1 MSIKRPLV
9 ALSVA
14 AVVALAGCTSET
26 DDQNPESS
34 PSASPSAGAPEAG
47 AGVPEADLED
57 VPDVVAEVNGEKVER
72 EEFVTT
78 YEGQLQQAAMSQQST
93 GQEVDQD
100 ALKKQVVE
108 QLVGN
113 RLLTQAADRSGIE
126 ATEEDVQT
134 TLDGIATQNGM
145 QSADEVIA
153 ALGEQGISEDEV
165 RSDAASQFEVNAYIE
180 AEADVEEPSEDELRE
195 QYDTIVEQMESQGG
209 EGASQAEIPPFE
221 DVRDQLAQQ
230 AMGEQQSAAVDEIV
244 ATLRDEGDVTI
255 HL

>member
-26 DDQNPESS
+26 DGQNPPSS
-34 PSASPSAGAPEAG
+34 PSAEASPEAG
-47 AGVPEADLED
+47 AGAPEPDLED
-57 VPDVVAEVNGEKVER
+57 VPDVVAEVNGEDVER
-72 EEFVTT
+72 AEFVTA
-78 YEGQLQQAAMSQQST
+78 YEGQLQQAAMSQQTT

-100 ALKKQVVE
+100 ALKQQVAE

-113 RLLTQAADRSGIE
+113 RLLTQAATEAGIE
-126 ATEEDVQT
+126 ATDEDIET
-134 TLDGIATQNGM
+134 TLEGIAAQNGL
-145 QSADEVIA
+145 QSADEVVA

-165 RSDAASQFEVNAYIE
+165 REDAAAQFQVNAYIE
-180 AEADVEEPSEDELRE
+180 AEADIEEPSEDELRE
-195 QYDTIVEQMESQGG
+195 QYDTLVEQMGSQGG

-230 AMGEQQSAAVDEIV
+230 AVGEQQAAAVDGIV

>member
-34 PSASPSAGAPEAG
+34 PSAGAPEAG
-47 AGVPEADLED
+47 AGLPEADLED

-93 GQEVDQD
+93 GQEVDQA

-113 RLLTQAADRSGIE
+113 RLLTQAADQSGIE
-126 ATEEDVQT
+126 ATEEDVRT
-134 TLDGIATQNGM
+134 TLAGIATQNGM

>member
-1 MSIKRPLV
+1 MSIKRPLA

-26 DDQNPESS
+26 DEQNPESS
-34 PSASPSAGAPEAG
+34 PSAEAEAAP
-47 AGVPEADLED
+47 GVPEADLDD
-57 VPDVVAEVNGEKVER
+57 VPDVVAEVNGEDVER

-78 YEGQLQQAAMSQQST
+78 YEGQLQQAAMSQQTT

-100 ALKKQVVE
+100 ALKQQVVE

-113 RLLTQAADRSGIE
+113 RLLTQAATESGIE
-126 ATEEDVQT
+126 ATDEDIET
-134 TLDGIATQNGM
+134 TLEDIAAQNGL
-145 QSADEVIA
+145 QSADEVVA

-165 RSDAASQFEVNAYIE
+165 RSDAASQFQVNAYIE
-180 AEADVEEPSEDELRE
+180 AEADIEEPSEDELRE

-230 AMGEQQSAAVDEIV
+230 AMGEQQSAAVDGIV
-244 ATLRDEGDVTI
+244 STLRDEGDVTI

>member
-1 MSIKRPLV
+1 MSIKRPLA

-26 DDQNPESS
+26 DENPGSS
-34 PSASPSAGAPEAG
+34 PSAEATSESGAGA
-47 AGVPEADLED
+47 PEADLED

-72 EEFVTT
+72 EEFVTS
-78 YEGQLQQAAMSQQST
+78 YESQLQQAAMSQQTT
-93 GQEVDQD
+93 GEEIDQD
-100 ALKKQVVE
+100 ALKQQVVE

-113 RLLTQAADRSGIE
+113 RLLTQAADQAGIE
-126 ATEEDVQT
+126 ATDEDVQA
-134 TLDGIATQNGM
+134 TLDGIAAQNGL

-165 RSDAASQFEVNAYIE
+165 RADAASQFQVNAYIE
-180 AEADVEEPSEDELRE
+180 AEADIEEPTEDELRE
-195 QYDTIVEQMESQGG
+195 QYDAIVEQMESQGG

-230 AMGEQQSAAVDEIV
+230 ATSEQQSAAVDGIV
-244 ATLRDEGDVTI
+244 STLRDEGDVTI